1 MIYSSESKEISTISG
16 VGKWP
21 ELASIE
27 YFKSNSKN
35 GIPSTIERAVTPA
48 ACDSWLTAIE
58 NFGNIKKRNKK
69 KYFLFGDMLELGKN
83 SQNYHKKISKFINN
97 SDIIT

>member
-21 ELASIE
+21 ELASIA
-27 YFKSNSKN
+27 YFKSNSKD
-35 GIPSTIERAVTPA
+35 GVPSTIERAVTPA

-58 NFGNIKKRNKK
+58 NFGTMSFEEVVGPALEICNKG
-69 KYFLFGDMLELGKN
+69 FVIQGTLAHF
-83 SQNYHKKISKFINN
+83 
-97 SDIIT
+97 